1 MVYLPSIYHKNQPNV
16 GKYISPMDPMG
27 MTVQPSGLWDV
38 AIFAQGI
45 DSTGMLEGIR
55 GGAEC
60 VVVLINNG
68 WPIESKGG
76 AAWTSVVKLWK
87 PPRARIQICPKISG
101 FAL

>member
-1 MVYLPSIYHKNQPNV
+1 
-16 GKYISPMDPMG
+16 MG
-27 MTVQPSGLWDV
+27 MTVQLV
-38 AIFAQGI
+38 VVFEIYCRNIAQGI

-76 AAWTSVVKLWK
+76 VAWTSVVKLWK
-87 PPRARIQICPKISG
+87 PPLRIQICPKISG
-101 FAL
+101 FAPKNPILGMGSILF

>member
-76 AAWTSVVKLWK
+76 VAWTSVVKLWK
-87 PPRARIQICPKISG
+87 PPLRIQICPKISG